1 MSPLEKHFYVIYTLC
16 IFDSV
21 EEVSSRG
28 GKDSFEKKKR
38 KEERKKGEESESSI
52 QSSIFHFLFY
62 LFREGKHRIIAL
74 LATCI
79 FCPINSLE
87 FHPFE
92 DREWTL
98 NGTRF

>member
-38 KEERKKGEESESSI
+38 KEERKKGEEGKVSLPSS
-52 QSSIFHFLFY
+52 QVFFIFFFIY
-62 LFREGKHRIIAL
+62 LERGNIV
-74 LATCI
+74 
-79 FCPINSLE
+79 
-87 FHPFE
+87 
-92 DREWTL
+92 
-98 NGTRF
+98 